1 MRGEHL
7 VCSVCQCMHQSSAI
21 TPECDGAA
29 ICNQSQALRTSTR
42 KHDARMEAI
51 GRRHAHALH
60 ACTCITA
67 QTKSDTRAPTL
78 NKCTTSHGCA
88 CAHTSMCAHNS
99 DSGRALRSMRLQ
111 LSQISRAGDG
121 LRTHGPSTPTESE
134 DTPACARRKVSR
146 ALPRLAVHARRDA
159 QQRVDRSKKEELCR
173 AGQRRQLFF
182 YRARGVRRG

>member
-1 MRGEHL
+1 MRPGRMLSWNGESRQQTAGEAERCCAVLCCAVLCCAVLCEKGGRRSRRRTAEEYGVEAVSVRGEHL
-7 VCSVCQCMHQSSAI
+7 VCSVGQCMHQSSAI

-29 ICNQSQALRTSTR
+29 ICNQSQALRTSTC

-88 CAHTSMCAHNS
+88 CAHTSMCA
-99 DSGRALRSMRLQ
+99 
-111 LSQISRAGDG
+111 
-121 LRTHGPSTPTESE
+121 
-134 DTPACARRKVSR
+134 
-146 ALPRLAVHARRDA
+146 
-159 QQRVDRSKKEELCR
+159 
-173 AGQRRQLFF
+173 
-182 YRARGVRRG
+182 